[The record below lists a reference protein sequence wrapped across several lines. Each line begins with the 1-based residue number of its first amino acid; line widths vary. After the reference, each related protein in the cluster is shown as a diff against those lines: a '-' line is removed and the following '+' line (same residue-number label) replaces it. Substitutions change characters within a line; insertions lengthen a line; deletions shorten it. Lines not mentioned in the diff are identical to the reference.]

1 MHKSNPSFYS
11 HNPYQAARSA
21 DRTGGNPNTTAPSL
35 FPPPP
40 MAYIPP
46 PMYPG
51 YPGYPGQILY
61 GGFDFTP
68 NFVAPSRGI
77 LPPPVYGS
85 VQGPQA
91 VMRAHYPPQAGI
103 LPVPALDTQL
113 RRKRGP
119 DEAPL
124 GGDLLSVQE
133 LYADFKGIMSDHQR
147 MGFND
152 WQRHALCIKAE
163 GVAQTMLY
171 VMSRNLQSGMR
182 DWCFRQRPSQGI
194 SNLVYALA
202 KLREHHF
209 IQLSQDD
216 YVCFFEFAAKLVDY
230 IQGSSKP
237 AQEISNT
244 LYAVGLMVQGGVI
257 QVLPENVIGALSNL
271 LMELNA
277 RIATSDK
284 PTQEIANSL
293 YAFGLMVH
301 GGVIQV
307 LPDDELGALSN
318 LLMGLNARIATD
330 DKPTQ
335 AITNSLYAFGLMVQ
349 GGVIQVL
356 PENVID
362 ALSNLLMELNARI
375 ATSDK
380 PTHAI
385 ANSLYAFGLMVQ
397 GGVIQVLPENV
408 IGALS
413 NLLMGL
419 NARIATSHKPTQEIA
434 NSLYAFGLMVQ
445 GGVIQVLPDDV
456 LGALSNLLMGLSAR
470 IATSDKPTQEIANS
484 LYAFGLMV
492 QGDVIQV
499 LPENVIGALSN
510 LLMEL
515 NARIATSDKPT
526 QEIANSL
533 YAFGLMVQGGV
544 IQVLPEN
551 VIGALSNFLMGL
563 SAHIATSDKPTQ
575 HIANSLYAFGLMAQG
590 GVIQVLPDDVLGAL
604 SNLLMELNA
613 RIATSDKPTQ
623 EIANSLDAFGLMVQ
637 QGVMRSISKS
647 FQSCITALAL
657 TYCDCLHKARL
668 PIHEMLILL
677 NTLMILSEEESYSK
691 DEIKQILQALVH
703 SWPQY
708 TEKRHQARPW
718 ELAQCF
724 RLFHRLHQKG
734 MGFEYQAFLLLLA
747 INYLP
752 EKDNCLM
759 RAEHSRMIKE
769 ALGYFGLAAPERFNQ
784 VMSAHEV
791 FDESRAKILQSLL
804 DMLSFLGLDYVQSQE
819 EGGLVIQV
827 CDEAEFERSPSIII
841 CDAAPSQQEEEG
853 RFKYSIHAG
862 EANCNL
868 DKTLKGTLGFLD
880 ASRKQSKPGEVR
892 IPFSIQFERHSR
904 DTFQIKLW
912 CDVPLE
918 NVLEHT
924 PIQASGRV
932 GFFKTV
938 TPLAQ
943 MGSGLAFCP
952 FKFD

>member
-293 YAFGLMVH
+293 YAFGLMVQGGVIQVLPENVIGALSNFLMGLSAHIATSDKPTQHIANSLYAFGLMAQGGVIQVLPDDVLGALSNLLMELNARIATSDKPTQEIANSLYAFGLMVH

-419 NARIATSHKPTQEIA
+419 NARIATSH
-434 NSLYAFGLMVQ
+434 
-445 GGVIQVLPDDV
+445 
-456 LGALSNLLMGLSAR
+456 
-470 IATSDKPTQEIANS
+470 
-484 LYAFGLMV
+484 
-492 QGDVIQV
+492 
-499 LPENVIGALSN
+499 
-510 LLMEL
+510 
-515 NARIATSDKPT
+515 
-526 QEIANSL
+526 
-533 YAFGLMVQGGV
+533 
-544 IQVLPEN
+544 
-551 VIGALSNFLMGL
+551 
-563 SAHIATSDKPTQ
+563 
-575 HIANSLYAFGLMAQG
+575 
-590 GVIQVLPDDVLGAL
+590 
-604 SNLLMELNA
+604 
-613 RIATSDKPTQ
+613 KPTQ